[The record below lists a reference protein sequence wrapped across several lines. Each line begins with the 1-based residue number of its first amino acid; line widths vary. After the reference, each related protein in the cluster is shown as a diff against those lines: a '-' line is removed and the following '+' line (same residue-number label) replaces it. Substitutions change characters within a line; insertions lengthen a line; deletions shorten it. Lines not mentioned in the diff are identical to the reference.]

1 MKALSTFVLLAFSFF
16 STNAQEIISGKIADK
31 NTLNPLVGANIYLEQ
46 NRKGTVSDNA
56 GYFTITAGSPNATVV
71 ISHVGYETLKF
82 RAEDFNT
89 IVQVIGNESY
99 IQLEPIVL
107 AFNNEA
113 VVVGSRSYSR
123 TVTSSPVPVD
133 NFPEAVLEATGNSDL
148 SQQLNR
154 VAPSFYSTRLTY
166 SDATDHMDPATLR
179 GMNPDQTLIL
189 VNGKRHHP
197 SAVVNTLGVVGR
209 GSVINDLNTIP
220 VSAIERVEVLRDG
233 ASAQYGSDAIAGV
246 INIVLKDSPQGGSF
260 STQVGQTYEGDGLQT
275 NFGANYGFGFKNGT
289 RVNVSAEYRKRGST
303 NRAGVY
309 EGLIYSVD
317 DPGGEDD
324 GISFEEHLA
333 NDNQILEDR
342 GLSRE
347 DFRMHLGN
355 SEMENRTVYININ
368 IPLNERLSLYA
379 FGGVNNRYSESA
391 GDYRLPNDPSR
402 SNLALYPNGF
412 LPSVEAELR
421 DQFVSTGITGE
432 IFSWDFD
439 LSNTA
444 GSNSMEYF
452 VSNSANASMGAESP
466 TRFESGKIRY
476 FQNTVNLDFSRDFG
490 NYMRVDNFIVA
501 FGSEFRLENYRIF
514 AGEEASWI
522 NEDQVSFPGAQ
533 GYPGYQPS
541 DEADATRNNIGVYLD
556 IFTKFNE
563 KFSITTAGR
572 FENYSDFGSNLSGK
586 LAAKYSL
593 TGWLNL
599 RGSMSSGFRAP
610 SLHQSYYSYT
620 GSYYFGGILYEILTA
635 PNSGDIAQS
644 FGIPSLREETSINY
658 SVGITSR
665 PGSNTVLTADVY
677 QVDVKDRVVLSGF
690 FYKYFGN
697 TVIDSLLADLTSVGG
712 AQFFTNAIDTRTRG
726 IDIVFSQ
733 DFDLTGSRL
742 GISAGLNLNE
752 TEIIGDLNTSEQI
765 LENDL
770 DEQLFDRQSRAL
782 IELAQ
787 PKSKINLA
795 LNYRFKDFSVSV
807 RTIRFGE
814 VSYRGITE
822 GGQDQDYSPKWVTDL
837 RLDYRFQRLLSIYIG
852 AQNIFDVYP
861 DVNNETLQNYGRFIY
876 NTAVSQFGF
885 NGGFYYA
892 GLKVDI

>member
-1 MKALSTFVLLAFSFF
+1 MKAPGLIILLLLFTFPLIS
-16 STNAQEIISGKIADK
+16 NAQEILTARIVDK
-31 NTLNPLVGANIYLEQ
+31 NTFQPLVGANIYTNDSRTGTIAD
-46 NRKGTVSDNA
+46 NRGFFSITVPTLS
-56 GYFTITAGSPNATVV
+56 TQIV
-71 ISHVGYETLKF
+71 ISHVGYESLKF
-82 RAEDFNT
+82 KAGDFEN
-89 IVQVIGNESY
+89 IAQFVDDELL
-99 IQLEPIVL
+99 IQMKTVVL
-107 AFNNEA
+107 AFNDEA
-113 VVVGSRSYSR
+113 VVVGSRNYSR

-133 NFPEAVLEATGNSDL
+133 NFPEAVLESTGQSDL

-154 VAPSFYSTRLTY
+154 IAPSFYSTRLTY
-166 SDATDHMDPATLR
+166 SDATDHMDPASLR

-197 SAVVNTLGVVGR
+197 AAVVNTLGVVGR

-220 VSAIERVEVLRDG
+220 ASAIERVEVLRDG

-246 INIVLKDSPQGGSF
+246 INIVLKDSPQGGF
-260 STQVGQTYEGDGLQT
+260 VTTQVGQTYEGDGLQT

-289 RVNVSAEYRKRGST
+289 RVNISAEYRKRGST
-303 NRAGVY
+303 NRAGIY

-317 DPGGEDD
+317 EPDD

-342 GLSRE
+342 GLTRE
-347 DFRMHLGN
+347 DFRMQLGN
-355 SEMENRTVYININ
+355 SEMENRTVYLNIN
-368 IPLNERLSLYA
+368 IPLNERFSLYA
-379 FGGVNNRYSESA
+379 FGGLNNRFSKSA
-391 GDYRLPNDPSR
+391 GDYRLPNDPDR
-402 SNLALYPNGF
+402 SNLAMYPDGF

-421 DQFVSTGITGE
+421 DQFVSTGLTGE
-432 IFSWDFD
+432 IMTWDFD
-439 LSNTA
+439 LSNTL
-444 GSNSMEYF
+444 GSNSIEYF
-452 VSNSANASMGAESP
+452 VNNSTNASMGADSP
-466 TRFESGKIRY
+466 TSFESGRIRY

-490 NYMRVDNFIVA
+490 NYMLFDNFIVA

-541 DEADATRNNIGVYLD
+541 DEVDATRNNIGVYLD
-556 IFTKFNE
+556 IFTKFNDR
-563 KFSITTAGR
+563 FSVSTAGR

-593 TGWLNL
+593 ASWLNL
-599 RGSMSSGFRAP
+599 RGSVSSGFRAP
-610 SLHQSYYSYT
+610 ALHQSYYSYT

-635 PNSGDIAQS
+635 PNSSEIARS
-644 FGIPSLREETSINY
+644 FGIPSLKEETSVNY
-658 SVGITSR
+658 SFGITSR
-665 PGSNTVLTADVY
+665 PGSNTVFTADVY

-712 AQFFTNAIDTRTRG
+712 AQFFTNAIDTRSRG

-733 DFDLTGSRL
+733 DFNLTGSRL
-742 GISAGLNLNE
+742 GFSVGLNLNE
-752 TEIIGDLNTSEQI
+752 TEIVGDLNSSDQI
-765 LENDL
+765 LENNL
-770 DEQLFDRQSRAL
+770 EEQLFDRQSRAL

-795 LNYRFKDFSVSV
+795 LNYRLNAFSVNIK
-807 RTIRFGE
+807 TIRFGE

-822 GGQDQDYSPKWVTDL
+822 GEQDQDYSPKWVTDL
-837 RLDYRFQRLLSIYIG
+837 RLDYRFHRLLSIYIG

-861 DVNNETLQNYGRFIY
+861 DGNNETLKNYGRFVY
-876 NTAVSQFGF
+876 NTAVTQFGF

-892 GLKVDI
+892 GLKLDI